1 MLRKQ
6 TLSVAGA
13 FASMLKVKLPTFDA
27 KRSTLRNGLH
37 QVMYNS
43 TFVFLYSSDHEK
55 EAPTA
60 GCLLAVIYGNGLCR
74 F

>member
-1 MLRKQ
+1 MLMKK

-13 FASMLKVKLPTFDA
+13 FASIKLPTFDA
-27 KRSTLRNGLH
+27 KHSTLRNGPH